1 MLLDWWLI
9 VSKDGKHHKG
19 SPKGL
24 VVPWLSWP
32 QTLAHVDW
40 VWGRN
45 RKGCGGGGRSSYGH
59 TARSHDQ
66 RKNSSTPPVAAI
78 PPLYVGA
85 LVSGDT
91 LSRALDVFLSLIQLS
106 VEST

>member
-1 MLLDWWLI
+1 MGN
-9 VSKDGKHHKG
+9 VTK
-19 SPKGL
+19 
-24 VVPWLSWP
+24 VPLRVWLS
-32 QTLAHVDW
+32 
-40 VWGRN
+40 R
-45 RKGCGGGGRSSYGH
+45 GCRGHRHSRTSTGYGAGTERDVAEEAEAA
-59 TARSHDQ
+59 TAILRDHDQ